1 MEVTLMLKR
10 TIIFIF
16 GLALLV
22 VCIGGI
28 FMAIIKNKSPDIE
41 PFEVSEYQYYIDNF
55 SSEDN
60 LGKISNSKDL
70 IEKVE
75 AIWIEKYGEQIK
87 NQKPYQVFYDEENGI
102 WLVQGTLRFNMTGG
116 VANILVD
123 NDTGKVLAIW
133 HDK

>member
-1 MEVTLMLKR
+1 MLKR

-87 NQKPYQVFYDEENGI
+87 NQKPYHVFYDEENGI